1 MRRDRTG
8 KPSRSFRGW
17 APAMVPVA
25 AALLAVALCLVT
37 MALAAPPV
45 SAAADTV
52 ILQGQ
57 AKTQVDSLRDQ
68 AAAVQADIDALD
80 QQIERLNESYNQ
92 LSLQVD
98 NINEQMGDLRRQ
110 LETAQADHDYRV
122 RMVDERLVAIYKAG
136 GRDQFLQIL
145 LLSNG
150 LTDLVSR
157 IRIVAT
163 LAEQDNRL
171 VDNLDKSTGQID
183 VILKEIDAQKLE
195 EVSARRQMDETL
207 QLSQLKLAERQTT
220 LAGLNKQI
228 ATIIDQEKQRQIE
241 EQKKLQEQLMAGI
254 GYWAHYDGP
263 LPQTDDAVLNQVVQT
278 AATYLGIPYVWAG
291 DRPSTGFDCSGFT
304 RYVFAQ
310 HGVDLP
316 HYSGYQAAMGFPV
329 ELKDIQAGD
338 LVAFGNPVYHVG
350 LYIGDGEFIQAPH
363 TGDVVKISLLSER
376 SDLSA
381 IRRFPLKAR
390 VGPPAVN

>member
-1 MRRDRTG
+1 MI
-8 KPSRSFRGW
+8 
-17 APAMVPVA
+17 PVA
-25 AALLAVALCLVT
+25 AAFLAVAVCLVT
-37 MALAAPPV
+37 MAFAAPPA
-45 SAAADTV
+45 SAAVDTV

-68 AAAVQADIDALD
+68 AAAVQADIDSLD
-80 QQIERLNESYNQ
+80 QQIERLDESYNQ

-98 NINEQMGDLRRQ
+98 NINQKMGDLRRQ
-110 LETAQADHDYRV
+110 LDAAQADHDYRV
-122 RMVDERLVAIYKAG
+122 RMVDDRLVAIYKAG

-150 LTDLVSR
+150 LTDFVSR
-157 IRIVAT
+157 VRIVAT
-163 LAEQDNRL
+163 LAEQDDRL

-207 QLSQLKLAERQTT
+207 QLSQSKLAERQTT
-220 LAGLNKQI
+220 LASLNKQI

-241 EQKKLQEQLMAGI
+241 EQKKLQEQLMAEM

-316 HYSGYQAAMGFPV
+316 HYSGFQAAMGSPV
-329 ELKDIQAGD
+329 ELKDIQPGD

-363 TGDVVKISLLSER
+363 TGDVVKISMLSER